1 MPELEGL
8 LAGSLGHAGE
18 EHAGVHG
25 EVVVVALVDDAARH
39 AAVHPQREVLADAEE
54 LHGVVQY
61 STMQY
66 STMQY
71 STVQYLHG
79 VVLAVVEDL
88 VAEHRAHGV
97 VAHVVG
103 HADAA
108 PAHNMMLWGVTTRR
122 GKVRCALC

>member
-1 MPELEGL
+1 MTLTNTSTGILRTVKTCSVSQMPELEGL

-66 STMQY
+66 STVQY
-71 STVQYLHG
+71 STV
-79 VVLAVVEDL
+79 
-88 VAEHRAHGV
+88 
-97 VAHVVG
+97 
-103 HADAA
+103 
-108 PAHNMMLWGVTTRR
+108 PARCGTGRR
-122 GKVRCALC
+122 